1 MIIFSIAI
9 THKAAQINGFLYR
22 NLSQCPPHVKTTC
35 FKLMVRPI
43 LEYATS
49 VWDLQTNINIQALE
63 SVQRHAARFC
73 LGDYSRYSSVTSML
87 LLLGLPSLQSRRLL
101 AKLTIMYKIIN
112 GHLHI
117 PSNSLILNYHDS
129 RDGCFTQLQCRTVSY
144 KFLFFP
150 STIKLWNSL
159 PPFIIN
165 SPTLPQF
172 CNNISTCAL

>member
-22 NLSQCPPHVKTTC
+22 NLSQCPPRVKTTC
-35 FKLMVRPI
+35 YKLMVRPI
-43 LEYATS
+43 LECATS
-49 VWDLQTNINIQALE
+49 VWDPQTNINIQALE

-87 LLLGLPSLQSRRLL
+87 LLLGLPSLQSRRSL
-101 AKLTIMYKIIN
+101 AKLTIMNKIIK

-129 RDGCFTQLQCRTVSY
+129 RDGYFTQLQSRTVSY

-159 PPFIIN
+159 PP
-165 SPTLPQF
+165 L
-172 CNNISTCAL
+172 